1 MSKIRSIVKLHN
13 IFHEQAPSIGKKKKK
28 NVKTVIIL
36 LLGSHILFQI
46 FYFKNVGSQ
55 TKVAHCRLMLIKRE
69 VIC

>member
-46 FYFKNVGSQ
+46 FY
-55 TKVAHCRLMLIKRE
+55 
-69 VIC
+69 